1 MKLKVKFSTTTTG
14 DQYLGYGI
22 KAEVTEAEG
31 ITPNIFVFQT
41 GVPELPT
48 KRINDVFTN
57 VASPTDIE
65 ETPEGAPDMSKKNPF
80 YRRSS
85 VTLWCRSAEWVEE
98 LRNDLDRD
106 IRQLVNTYRVLNDE
120 NQYINQEEKTYG

>member
-1 MKLKVKFSTTTTG
+1 MKIKVKFSTTTTG
-14 DQYLGYGI
+14 DQYLGYGV

-31 ITPNIFVFQT
+31 ITPNIFVFQA

-65 ETPEGAPDMSKKNPF
+65 ETPEGAPDLSKKNPF

-85 VTLWCRSAEWVEE
+85 VTVWCRSTEQLEDVKYNLDKDIHRLVE
-98 LRNDLDRD
+98 
-106 IRQLVNTYRVLNDE
+106 TYRVLNDE
-120 NQYINQEEKTYG
+120 NQYTNQEEKTYG